1 MATLAAHCKGSETS
15 SVGRASGSRLLRR
28 MTQSTAQFESTTL
41 DNGVRVVTERLPA
54 SRSIS
59 SGLLVDCGARH
70 EAEHENGLAH
80 LCEHLLFQGTSNRD
94 ARQIAQQIDLV
105 GGRVGA
111 FTTRDYT
118 CFVASV
124 MQDYAYHALDLMGD
138 LLMNSTFPE
147 RALASERAAIL
158 QEIERQA
165 DQPETHLEQSL
176 KSHIWSGHALGRPVS
191 GTAERV
197 SQFRREDTI
206 YFHHR
211 HYVPGRLIVAAT
223 GNVEHEQFVAQV
235 HDCFWRLRGGE
246 VPAPMSAPSWQP
258 VERLEV
264 AQLRQVY
271 FCLACPAPA
280 YASEDRYRLHVL
292 TGVLGQGLSSRLFSD
307 LRENRGL
314 VYEIQAEYQAYGLTG
329 IFLIQ
334 GSTAPEHLE
343 EVVMRIKESLED
355 LCMGSAAVTEEE
367 VWLAGTRLRNS
378 LMLTATDEHAAM
390 TRVALQQLYFEAPI
404 SAEEILARLDAVESG
419 GLGELVKNWMK
430 PALGGMALG
439 VLGPAS
445 CASAFESLA
454 VELPRY
460 RRQFGQAAFAAQ
472 AASPRG
478 RSGERN

>member
-1 MATLAAHCKGSETS
+1 MSTA
-15 SVGRASGSRLLRR
+15 
-28 MTQSTAQFESTTL
+28 TAQFESTTL

-54 SRSIS
+54 SRAIS
-59 SGLLVDCGARH
+59 AGVLVDCGARH
-70 EAEHENGLAH
+70 ESPHENGLAH
-80 LCEHLLFQGTSNRD
+80 FCEHLLFQGTSNRD
-94 ARQIAQQIDLV
+94 AQQIARQIDLV

-176 KSHIWSGHALGRPVS
+176 KSAIWQGHALGRPVS
-191 GTAERV
+191 GTVERV
-197 SQFRREDTI
+197 SRFSREDLI
-206 YFHHR
+206 YFHHQ
-211 HYVPGRLIVAAT
+211 HYVPGRLIIAGA
-223 GNVEHEQFVAQV
+223 GNVEHEQFVTQV
-235 HDCFWRLRGGE
+235 HDCFWRLRGGNQ
-246 VPAPMSAPSWQP
+246 PAPNLAPEWHATEQ
-258 VERLEV
+258 LEV

-271 FCLACPAPA
+271 FSLAWPAPP

-292 TGVLGQGLSSRLFSD
+292 TGVLGQGLSSRLFSE
-307 LRENRGL
+307 LRERRGL
-314 VYEIQAEYQAYGLTG
+314 VYEIQAEYQAYGSTG

-343 EVVMRIKESLED
+343 EVVTRIMESLEN
-355 LCMGSAAVTEEE
+355 LCNGSAAIGEEE
-367 VWLAGTRLRNS
+367 VWLTGTRLRNS
-378 LMLTATDEHAAM
+378 LMLTAADEHAAM
-390 TRVALQQLYFEAPI
+390 TRLALQQHYFDAPI
-404 SAEEILARLDAVESG
+404 SAEEILSQLDAVQADA
-419 GLGELVKNWMK
+419 LGELVEDWMK
-430 PALGGMALG
+430 PALGRMALG

-454 VELPRY
+454 CEMPRY
-460 RRQFGQAAFAAQ
+460 RGRFGQPAFAAH
-472 AASPRG
+472 AV
-478 RSGERN
+478 GERK

>member
-1 MATLAAHCKGSETS
+1 
-15 SVGRASGSRLLRR
+15 
-28 MTQSTAQFESTTL
+28 MTKLTEQFESTTL
-41 DNGVRVVTERLPA
+41 ENGVRVVTERLPA
-54 SRSIS
+54 SRAIS
-59 SGLLVDCGARH
+59 AGLLVDCGTRH
-70 EAEHENGLAH
+70 EAPGENGLAH

-94 ARQIAQQIDLV
+94 APQIARQIDLV

-165 DQPETHLEQSL
+165 DQPETHLEQTL

-191 GTAERV
+191 GTAEQV
-197 SQFRREDTI
+197 SRFSREDTI

-246 VPAPMSAPSWQP
+246 PAAPMSAPRWQP
-258 VERLEV
+258 VERLEI

-280 YASEDRYRLHVL
+280 YASADRYRLHVL

-307 LRENRGL
+307 LREKRGL

-334 GSTAPEHLE
+334 GSTAPEHLA
-343 EVVMRIKESLED
+343 EVVTRIQDSLAN
-355 LCMGSAAVTEEE
+355 LCLGSAAVSEEE

-390 TRVALQQLYFEAPI
+390 TRVALQQLYFDAPI
-404 SAEEILARLDAVESG
+404 SAEEILTRLDAVDSE
-419 GLGELVKNWMK
+419 GLADLVRQWMK
-430 PALGGMALG
+430 PALGSLTLG
-439 VLGPAS
+439 VLGPAT
-445 CASAFESLA
+445 CVSAFESLA
-454 VELPRY
+454 VALPSY
-460 RRQFGQAAFAAQ
+460 RGQFGPTACAAQ
-472 AASPRG
+472 APGS
-478 RSGERN
+478 RSQLGERNRTHGD